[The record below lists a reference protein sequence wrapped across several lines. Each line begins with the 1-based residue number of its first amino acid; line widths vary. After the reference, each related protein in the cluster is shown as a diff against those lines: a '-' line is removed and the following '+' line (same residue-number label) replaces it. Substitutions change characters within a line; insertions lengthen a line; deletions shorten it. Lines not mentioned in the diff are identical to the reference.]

1 MFTLI
6 GTGTPPLK
14 ETLGMN
20 LCSGSDPVELILIAA
35 ACALIG
41 GPAVPSAKTE
51 LDMVTAAPKTT
62 KAGPKA
68 GFQP

>member
-1 MFTLI
+1 
-6 GTGTPPLK
+6 
-14 ETLGMN
+14 
-20 LCSGSDPVELILIAA
+20 LIAA